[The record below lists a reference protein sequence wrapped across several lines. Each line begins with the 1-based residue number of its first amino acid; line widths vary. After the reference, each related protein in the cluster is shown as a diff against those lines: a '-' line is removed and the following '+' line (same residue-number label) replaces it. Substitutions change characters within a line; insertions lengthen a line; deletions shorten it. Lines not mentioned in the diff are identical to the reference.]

1 MLHVTS
7 VKRQKIR
14 CRKDIGHV
22 GLAGTRIFLVEKQD
36 THGGDMKITSKQLK
50 KIILE
55 AVRDIAY
62 YDKDIE
68 SFEPSTL
75 SKKELIDLYGQRSGR
90 LAIGSTQE
98 RFHKAFQLL
107 DLPVDIIFLPRRILM
122 SSLMY
127 PLITG
132 DPGQGLANNTSSM
145 LWTRFASA
153 LASLAT
159 KAKLSEIGKIA
170 DSIKQDGLT
179 IVFQTLEGQQSDES
193 FADISIP
200 WILHDIGHGVMDS
213 MAFDR
218 SIFGGT
224 GVRGRVAPTIGL
236 QGIRQDF
243 SMYVRDKYPTINE
256 FFKTNNFT
264 KTVMPHD
271 THASLF
277 AWYLMH
283 GEIPAEVDDPEDR
296 EMCKTIFNRVKT
308 SLKGRVYITDLMRYK
323 K

>member
-1 MLHVTS
+1 
-7 VKRQKIR
+7 
-14 CRKDIGHV
+14 
-22 GLAGTRIFLVEKQD
+22 
-36 THGGDMKITSKQLK
+36 MKITRKQLK

-68 SFEPSTL
+68 SFDPSTL
-75 SKKELIDLYGQRSGR
+75 SKKELVDLYGQRSGR

-98 RFHKAFQLL
+98 RFHKAFNLL

-122 SSLMY
+122 STLMY
-127 PLITG
+127 SLVTG

-153 LASLAT
+153 LASLAS

-179 IVFQTLEGQQSDES
+179 IVFQTLDGKQSDES

-200 WILHDIGHGVMDS
+200 WILHDVGHGVMDS
-213 MAFDR
+213 MTFDR

-224 GVRGRVAPTIGL
+224 GVRGRTAPKVGF

-243 SMYVRDKYPTINE
+243 AFYMRDKYPNLNE

-271 THASLF
+271 THASMF

-283 GEIPAEVDDPEDR
+283 GEFPPEIDEDDR
-296 EMCKTIFNRVKT
+296 KMCKTIFDRVKE